1 MTEVGIEKNVII
13 FGAAMSCMEKCCRPD
28 ISFQLMERMK
38 LENVAPN
45 VHSTCQKENREV
57 YVVIFWTAANFDCF
71 FFICIFVSLYTVYN
85 SVISACARCN
95 LWEKGHELFEEMGR
109 IGVKKDVVT
118 YNAVLDAV
126 SSQITLGRHLF
137 EEGIEKGF
145 YAQVSRVGKHWLEL
159 DLHFLSLGGGEIA
172 LGWWFEECLVPFL
185 MDTSKLDTVQ
195 TITIV
200 TGYGKT
206 RTRGRRQF
214 NDGMKKRVLAMLRF
228 MSIQELQQDNAGRV
242 RVDKAALINE
252 VTKTGGRVHFD
263 VEGYIEWSKFAFYNN
278 IAFVFLLP
286 SHERHCSMYFLL
298 QRSERQL
305 RIMYLTCLK
314 RSVFASSRSF
324 LALDDLLFSQLSRK
338 ERPLSIALVRRI
350 IECKKEDNPT

>member
-1 MTEVGIEKNVII
+1 LLLGMPLILIAH
-13 FGAAMSCMEKCCRPD
+13 FC
-28 ISFQLMERMK
+28 
-38 LENVAPN
+38 
-45 VHSTCQKENREV
+45 
-57 YVVIFWTAANFDCF
+57 
-71 FFICIFVSLYTVYN
+71 VSLSLDTVYN

-126 SSQITLGRHLF
+126 SSQITLGRRLF

-185 MDTSKLDTVQ
+185 MDTSKLDSVQ

-214 NDGMKKRVLAMLRF
+214 NDGMKKRVLAMLHF
-228 MSIQELQQDNAGRV
+228 MNIQELKQDNAGRV

-252 VTKTGGRVHFD
+252 VKTDGRVHFD
-263 VEGYIEWSKFAFYNN
+263 LAGYVEWSKFAFYNT
-278 IAFVFLLP
+278 IAFLFQFP
-286 SHERHCSMYFLL
+286 SNEQPCFYFLL
-298 QRSERQL
+298 QRNERRL
-305 RIMYLTCLK
+305 RIMCLTCLK
-314 RSVFASSRSF
+314 RSAFASSPSF
-324 LALDDLLFSQLSRK
+324 LAQDDHPFSR
-338 ERPLSIALVRRI
+338 
-350 IECKKEDNPT
+350 

>member
-1 MTEVGIEKNVII
+1 LVFHIL
-13 FGAAMSCMEKCCRPD
+13 
-28 ISFQLMERMK
+28 ISSR
-38 LENVAPN
+38 
-45 VHSTCQKENREV
+45 
-57 YVVIFWTAANFDCF
+57 
-71 FFICIFVSLYTVYN
+71 YTVYN

-126 SSQITLGRHLF
+126 SSQITLGRRLF

-185 MDTSKLDTVQ
+185 MDTSKLDSVQ

-206 RTRGRRQF
+206 RTRGRRQY
-214 NDGMKKRVLAMLRF
+214 NDGMKKRVLAMLGF
-228 MSIQELQQDNAGRV
+228 MNIQELKQDNEGRV
-242 RVDKAALINE
+242 RVDKAALVTE
-252 VTKTGGRVHFD
+252 VTKTRGRLHLD
-263 VEGYIEWSKFAFYNN
+263 LNGYNEWSKSSRYST
-278 IAFVFLLP
+278 IVFLCLLP
-286 SHERHCSMYFLL
+286 SHER
-298 QRSERQL
+298 QL
-305 RIMYLTCLK
+305 VVCIFYCRGT
-314 RSVFASSRSF
+314 R
-324 LALDDLLFSQLSRK
+324 DN
-338 ERPLSIALVRRI
+338 
-350 IECKKEDNPT
+350 CKSCT

>member
-1 MTEVGIEKNVII
+1 
-13 FGAAMSCMEKCCRPD
+13 
-28 ISFQLMERMK
+28 MERRYI
-38 LENVAPN
+38 LCE
-45 VHSTCQKENREV
+45 TCLLSFFGTPLTSLPFV
-57 YVVIFWTAANFDCF
+57 YSYLCLCVYA
-71 FFICIFVSLYTVYN
+71 VYN
-85 SVISACARCN
+85 SIISACARLN
-95 LWEKGHELFEEMGR
+95 LWEKGRDLFEEMGR

-126 SSQITLGRHLF
+126 SSQITLGRRLF

-185 MDTSKLDTVQ
+185 MDTSKLDSVQ

-206 RTRGRRQF
+206 RTRGRRQN

-228 MSIQELQQDNAGRV
+228 MNIREARQENEGRV
-242 RVDKAALINE
+242 RVDKAALIQE

-263 VEGYIEWSKFAFYNN
+263 LEGYIEWSKCLLFHT
-278 IAFVFLLP
+278 IAFVFLLQ
-286 SHERHCSMYFLL
+286 SHERPWSHYVLL
-298 QRSERQL
+298 KRIERRL
-305 RIMYLTCLK
+305 RIMCLTCLK
-314 RSVFASSRSF
+314 RSAFASSPSF
-324 LALDDLLFSQLSRK
+324 QVQDG
-338 ERPLSIALVRRI
+338 RPSFR
-350 IECKKEDNPT
+350 

>member
-1 MTEVGIEKNVII
+1 MSPF
-13 FGAAMSCMEKCCRPD
+13 FGMGL
-28 ISFQLMERMK
+28 ISASGDSFL
-38 LENVAPN
+38 
-45 VHSTCQKENREV
+45 
-57 YVVIFWTAANFDCF
+57 
-71 FFICIFVSLYTVYN
+71 SLSRASVYN

-126 SSQITLGRHLF
+126 SSQITLGRRLF

-185 MDTSKLDTVQ
+185 LDTSKLDSVQ

-206 RTRGRRQF
+206 RTRGRRQY

-228 MSIQELQQDNAGRV
+228 MNIQELKQDNEGRV
-242 RVDKAALINE
+242 RVDKAALVTE
-252 VTKTGGRVHFD
+252 VTKTRGRLHLD
-263 VEGYIEWSKFAFYNN
+263 LKGYNEWSKFSLYKT
-278 IAFVFLLP
+278 FVFL
-286 SHERHCSMYFLL
+286 
-298 QRSERQL
+298 
-305 RIMYLTCLK
+305 CL
-314 RSVFASSRSF
+314 
-324 LALDDLLFSQLSRK
+324 
-338 ERPLSIALVRRI
+338 
-350 IECKKEDNPT
+350 